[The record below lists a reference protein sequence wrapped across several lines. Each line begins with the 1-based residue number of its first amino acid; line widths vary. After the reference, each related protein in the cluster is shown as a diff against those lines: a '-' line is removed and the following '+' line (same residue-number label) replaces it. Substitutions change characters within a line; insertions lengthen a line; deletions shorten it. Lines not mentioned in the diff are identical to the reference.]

1 MLHGLRNKLYISLKW
16 LHRLVPCSP
25 ADLLLRYSLLRNPWV
40 ERNKDVILHHA
51 AVEVK
56 QQHDIEGKMGQ

>member
-1 MLHGLRNKLYISLKW
+1 LE
-16 LHRLVPCSP
+16 
-25 ADLLLRYSLLRNPWV
+25 LL

-56 QQHDIEGKMGQ
+56 QQHDIEGKMGQQMQAISPPVAVNNNVGPGFLVATLLK